1 MKKMKYEICC
11 EGEVLALAPTKKEAM
26 RIIKED
32 LMINGTKT
40 LWKIRASNG
49 IVLRPIK
56 KRS

>member
-11 EGEVLALAPTKKEAM
+11 EGEVLALAPSKKEAM
-26 RIIKED
+26 RIIKD
-32 LMINGTKT
+32 KLMVNGTKT

-49 IVLRPIK
+49 IVISPIK